1 MYYTDNERSVLSW
14 KTYLKTNEYGFE
26 LKHII

>member
-1 MYYTDNERSVLSW
+1 MHYIDQLKIVLW
-14 KTYLKTNEYGFE
+14 KIYLKTNEYGFE

>member
-1 MYYTDNERSVLSW
+1 MRYIDKQKMMLW
-14 KTYLKTNEYGFE
+14 KIYLKTNKYGFE